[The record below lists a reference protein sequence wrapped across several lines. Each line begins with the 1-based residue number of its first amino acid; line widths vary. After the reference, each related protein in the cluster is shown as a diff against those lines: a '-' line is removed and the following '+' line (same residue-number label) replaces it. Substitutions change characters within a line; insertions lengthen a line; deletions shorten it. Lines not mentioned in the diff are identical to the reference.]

1 MSLTFRSV
9 LAALAIV
16 LVSGCAGTD
25 FRRPDPQAVVVG
37 RSTAEDVTRVMG
49 TPRQVG
55 EAIVNDQKVKT
66 MTYVY
71 AAAAGEPLY
80 QGVVPARALV
90 FTTFRDVLVSQEFV
104 SSFKQDAT
112 EFDHTKMSAI
122 VKGRT
127 TRSEVLALLG
137 KPNGEA
143 VYPVVKEKD
152 QKGLLYSYAQA
163 KGTVFNMKFH
173 NKVLVISI
181 TPSDVVSDVSFV
193 SNGEK

>member
-1 MSLTFRSV
+1 MSFSLRTV
-9 LAALAIV
+9 LAALAVV

-49 TPRQVG
+49 PPRQVG
-55 EAIVNDQKVKT
+55 EAMLNGQKVNT

-90 FTTFRDVLVSQEFV
+90 FTTFGGVLVGQEFV

-112 EFDHTKMSAI
+112 EFEHTKMSGI

-137 KPNGEA
+137 RPNGEA
-143 VYPVVKEKD
+143 VYPMVKEKD
-152 QKGLLYSYAQA
+152 QKGLVYSYAQA

-173 NKVLVISI
+173 NKALVVSI